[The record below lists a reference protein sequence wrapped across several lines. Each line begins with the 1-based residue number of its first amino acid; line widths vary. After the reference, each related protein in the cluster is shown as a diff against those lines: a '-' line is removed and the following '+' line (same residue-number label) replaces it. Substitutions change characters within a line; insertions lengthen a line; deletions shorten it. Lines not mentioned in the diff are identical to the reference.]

1 MVRRASKI
9 DQNQHQIIEAFES
22 HGCAVKST
30 AGLGDGFPDLVVFD
44 GKQHHLVEVKMPKG
58 KLRESQITFIDAW
71 AGPVHIVRSPIEVL
85 ALVQEWRKQ

>member
-1 MVRRASKI
+1 MARRAAKI
-9 DQNQHQIIEAFES
+9 DANQPEIIEAFEDN
-22 HGCAVKST
+22 GCAVKST

-58 KLRESQITFIDAW
+58 KLRKSQITLIDVW

-85 ALVQEWRKQ
+85 ALVQAWRKQ